1 MKKNNNRLYVILA
14 VIALLGLSWYTLL
27 DTAVSEQQEYDGYL
41 ADARSAADIGV
52 RGDALAAYEKAINM
66 HDSVELR
73 EEVAEFYHK
82 HYSSDEWADYCK
94 KIVDEFPK
102 EGKAYEILM
111 NYYYTIGDYAMCYE
125 NYKEAD
131 RKHIAT
137 DKMTQLYDKLYYA
150 VDEMTTRYRDVKVF
164 AGGKCAV
171 TDTDPGETVK
181 WGFVDNTG
189 GMIIGTAYLDTTGFT
204 NSGYA
209 AVQQYRDPDD
219 PEAGIEYVLI
229 DETGEVKFADP
240 KKGERDITDMGF
252 YSSGKIAARI
262 NGKYCYMNEKFEA
275 LYGNFDYAATYS
287 GDISVAK
294 NGDKWIIINE
304 NGDQIGSETFEDIK
318 LDKTLVAFRNDV
330 AFAQIN
336 GKYYLIDKMGKVVCD
351 TAFEDA
357 DAFASEG
364 YAAVQYEGA
373 WGFVDTK
380 GNFVIKPQYLKARS
394 FTDDLA
400 AVSDGTE
407 WVFINT
413 NNDIVIRGGSEETN
427 EEKRELL
434 MYEDVI
440 QFSDDGSAFVKS
452 DGAWHQ
458 IRLFRQALS

>member
-1 MKKNNNRLYVILA
+1 MNFSIYFICYIMHISKFKEVLNCIENISKISKSFFTFPFCFIWNIHK
-14 VIALLGLSWYTLL
+14 LSKTCY
-27 DTAVSEQQEYDGYL
+27 
-41 ADARSAADIGV
+41 
-52 RGDALAAYEKAINM
+52 IN
-66 HDSVELR
+66 
-73 EEVAEFYHK
+73 
-82 HYSSDEWADYCK
+82 
-94 KIVDEFPK
+94 
-102 EGKAYEILM
+102 
-111 NYYYTIGDYAMCYE
+111 
-125 NYKEAD
+125 
-131 RKHIAT
+131 
-137 DKMTQLYDKLYYA
+137 
-150 VDEMTTRYRDVKVF
+150 
-164 AGGKCAV
+164 
-171 TDTDPGETVK
+171 
-181 WGFVDNTG
+181 
-189 GMIIGTAYLDTTGFT
+189 
-204 NSGYA
+204 
-209 AVQQYRDPDD
+209 
-219 PEAGIEYVLI
+219 
-229 DETGEVKFADP
+229 
-240 KKGERDITDMGF
+240 
-252 YSSGKIAARI
+252 
-262 NGKYCYMNEKFEA
+262 
-275 LYGNFDYAATYS
+275 
-287 GDISVAK
+287 
-294 NGDKWIIINE
+294 KWIIINE